1 MDYSYLVN
9 VYGKLSSTSK
19 RLEKTYHV
27 AKLIEKASDT
37 DLDMLMLLLQ
47 GKVFPVYDDNKI
59 GVAAK
64 LVIKAIKLAT
74 GFSADEIEDEWKKT
88 GDLGITAS
96 NFISRKKQVTLFS
109 QELTIQK
116 VFSNLRKLASIEGQ
130 KSVNHKMQL
139 IAELLT
145 SARPDEAQ
153 YIVRTVLEDLRV
165 GVGVGTLRDA
175 IVWAMFPKVVGIFYK
190 CAECGG
196 WMPDTKLCLSCKK
209 SVDNSFVDMVNAL
222 KEEKIVIAESDNI
235 DKLDL
240 HDKNYILP
248 KDKDSARQIYN
259 AIVEAVQEAYDIT
272 NDFAKVAKAARDGLK
287 DLRKIS
293 LEVGKPLNLML
304 YLKAHDIEDGF
315 KTVGKPAALEY
326 KYDGFRMEIH
336 RAGDDITFFT
346 RRLENVTKQFPDVAK
361 VILDST
367 EKTDFILD
375 AEIIGY
381 DKKTKRY
388 LPFQKISKR
397 IRRKYDLEQIQLDI
411 PVVINVF
418 DVLYA
423 DGKTLLKAPFSKRRE
438 MIASL
443 IKEIPGKI
451 ALAEQLVTDNVDVAS
466 RFYQEALDM
475 GNEGIMM
482 KNLDGIYKPG
492 ARVGYGV
499 KIKPV
504 METLDVVIIGAE
516 WGEGKRSGW
525 FTSFSVAV
533 QDEDGN
539 LIDIGKVSTG
549 LKEKKEEGTSYEEMT
564 ELLNGLITSEKGKEV
579 TVKPEIV
586 IEIKYE
592 EIQRSTNY
600 SSGYALRFPRFVRL
614 REDRGSDDIS
624 DISLVEELYD
634 TQRGR

>member
-1 MDYSYLVN
+1 
-9 VYGKLSSTSK
+9 
-19 RLEKTYHV
+19 
-27 AKLIEKASDT
+27 
-37 DLDMLMLLLQ
+37 
-47 GKVFPVYDDNKI
+47 
-59 GVAAK
+59 
-64 LVIKAIKLAT
+64 
-74 GFSADEIEDEWKKT
+74 
-88 GDLGITAS
+88 
-96 NFISRKKQVTLFS
+96 
-109 QELTIQK
+109 
-116 VFSNLRKLASIEGQ
+116 
-130 KSVNHKMQL
+130 
-139 IAELLT
+139 
-145 SARPDEAQ
+145 
-153 YIVRTVLEDLRV
+153 
-165 GVGVGTLRDA
+165 
-175 IVWAMFPKVVGIFYK
+175 
-190 CAECGG
+190 
-196 WMPDTKLCLSCKK
+196 
-209 SVDNSFVDMVNAL
+209 
-222 KEEKIVIAESDNI
+222 
-235 DKLDL
+235 
-240 HDKNYILP
+240 
-248 KDKDSARQIYN
+248 
-259 AIVEAVQEAYDIT
+259 
-272 NDFAKVAKAARDGLK
+272 
-287 DLRKIS
+287 
-293 LEVGKPLNLML
+293 
-304 YLKAHDIEDGF
+304 
-315 KTVGKPAALEY
+315 
-326 KYDGFRMEIH
+326 MEIH